1 MVDDLI
7 NNTKANIKKYK
18 ISSLNDVTNIRES
31 IVCFSK
37 KMTENELSLKNFLK
51 SKMYMHPKIRTMTIK
66 AKKIVSD
73 LFDLYVKE
81 PDLLPKEWNSFS
93 NKKEKY
99 LLVCD
104 YISGMTDKYAIN
116 IHKKFFDLYNF

>member
-1 MVDDLI
+1 
-7 NNTKANIKKYK
+7 
-18 ISSLNDVTNIRES
+18 
-31 IVCFSK
+31 
-37 KMTENELSLKNFLK
+37 
-51 SKMYMHPKIRTMTIK
+51 MYMHPKNRTMTIK

-116 IHKKFFDLYNF
+116 IHKKFF

>member
-18 ISSLNDVTNIRES
+18 ISSLNDVIS
-31 IVCFSK
+31 LDKCIVCFSK
-37 KMTENELSLKNFLK
+37 NMKENELLLKKFLK

-81 PDLLPKEWNSFS
+81 PDLLPKEWISF
-93 NKKEKY
+93 
-99 LLVCD
+99 
-104 YISGMTDKYAIN
+104 
-116 IHKKFFDLYNF
+116 

>member
-1 MVDDLI
+1 MVDDYLKNLNLSKKKNTGNSCLSEDLI

-93 NKKEKY
+93 NKKRKV
-99 LLVCD
+99 LACV
-104 YISGMTDKYAIN
+104 
-116 IHKKFFDLYNF
+116 